1 MIWFVHNL
9 GLVYGWI
16 GDEPEGTHV
25 RGLRRWGSGG
35 RRAQNSAKTC
45 PGCRNSWS
53 RARLTGFLCPRP
65 MGILLALAG
74 CALAS
79 CGRCFRPK
87 GLRSLPARRG
97 ALARPEWLRRPAFI
111 SPSPRDFV
119 ASLRHPCPPA
129 AGFANRHKNSA
140 TEQARR
146 AVFIPLCGE
155 GGIRTPGTV
164 IPYVSL
170 ANWWFKPLTHLT
182 LFTGALPQTLPL
194 RPCCP
199 AMPTLPGLH

>member
-1 MIWFVHNL
+1 
-9 GLVYGWI
+9 
-16 GDEPEGTHV
+16 
-25 RGLRRWGSGG
+25 
-35 RRAQNSAKTC
+35 
-45 PGCRNSWS
+45 
-53 RARLTGFLCPRP
+53 
-65 MGILLALAG
+65 MGIVLALAG

-87 GLRSLPARRG
+87 GLRSLTARRG

-155 GGIRTPGTV
+155 GGIIHRFSRVLGHSENMPSKGTTGRFSCCSGLLHFILFCQKVCVTCVRNSKPRTLCP
-164 IPYVSL
+164 S
-170 ANWWFKPLTHLT
+170 NST
-182 LFTGALPQTLPL
+182 LITA
-194 RPCCP
+194 RESP
-199 AMPTLPGLH
+199 AMPL